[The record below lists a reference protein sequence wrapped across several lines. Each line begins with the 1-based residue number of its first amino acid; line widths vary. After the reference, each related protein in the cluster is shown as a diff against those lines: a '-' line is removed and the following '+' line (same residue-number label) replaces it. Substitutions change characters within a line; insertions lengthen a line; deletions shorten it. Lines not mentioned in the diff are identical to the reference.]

1 MLRFRNSQSAARRR
15 YQWGKQ
21 TRKTPAKKTKST
33 AGKSTSIFNAS
44 VPLAQTRHTGVVN
57 PGAKG
62 GTPHIEGGVHHYPTP
77 ITDIQLFKRDD
88 FQLGFS
94 TIRNNRRLWCPRGSA
109 GRGKAMSGSHTPLR
123 ALNFTRSSSPRT
135 AKESTC
141 MSMRV
146 TRWRNRR
153 LPPRTLRM
161 QLKPKRQE
169 GRDSYLPQLRRGVG
183 VFDSRA
189 SCKTAWRTRSVV
201 SM

>member
-109 GRGKAMSGSHTPLR
+109 GRGKA
-123 ALNFTRSSSPRT
+123 N
-135 AKESTC
+135 
-141 MSMRV
+141 
-146 TRWRNRR
+146 
-153 LPPRTLRM
+153 
-161 QLKPKRQE
+161 
-169 GRDSYLPQLRRGVG
+169 VG
-183 VFDSRA
+183 VAYATPGTELHKKLVAAHSKGKYLHVDA
-189 SCKTAWRTRSVV
+189 SH
-201 SM
+201 SMAKQAFAAQNAADAAKAKAAGGKG